1 MIFTFS
7 VNRPPRINKVS
18 VSNSPIK
25 KKESVS
31 LEALNNPTRELFIG
45 MIGRVQTGTL
55 CSPCTR

>member
-7 VNRPPRINKVS
+7 VNRPPRVNKS
-18 VSNSPIK
+18 VSDSPIK
-25 KKESVS
+25 KKESIS
-31 LEALNNPTRELFIG
+31 LEPLTRELFIG